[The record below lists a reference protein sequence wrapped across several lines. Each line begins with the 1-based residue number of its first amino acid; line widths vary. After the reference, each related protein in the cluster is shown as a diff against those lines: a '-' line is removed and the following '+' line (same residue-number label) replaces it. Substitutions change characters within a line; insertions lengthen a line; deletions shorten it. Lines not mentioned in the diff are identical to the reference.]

1 MTSPRV
7 DALLDA
13 AEAEF
18 ADSGIEVGSLRR
30 IMRAA
35 GADPGA
41 VHYHFGGRQTLAD
54 AVLTRILV
62 PLNARRREL
71 LDRAMASGEPSVAD
85 LVEALIRPDIETAR
99 VMHARSP
106 GSARLIGAV
115 YLRPADFVEAT
126 VAAHFAPVAEAFR
139 PHLEAA
145 LPHVPFRAIAWRVRW
160 CVFGTIGALLAQSQ
174 CRSNAIPTTSSP
186 SLCASWRP
194 PSPHEDPRRNGRTL
208 TLART
213 QLSAADAYW
222 ITQATL
228 ATAPERAD
236 R

>member
-18 ADSGIEVGSLRR
+18 ADAGIERGSLRK

-35 GADPGA
+35 GTDPGA
-41 VHYHFGGRQTLAD
+41 VHYHFGGREALAE
-54 AVLTRILV
+54 AVLFRILV

-71 LDRAMASGEPSVAD
+71 LEQAEASGEPTLAE
-85 LVEALIRPDIETAR
+85 LVEALLRPDIESAHAL
-99 VMHARSP
+99 HARSR
-106 GSARLIGAV
+106 GRARLIGAV

-145 LPHVPFRAIAWRVRW
+145 LPHMPFPVIAWRVRW
-160 CVFGTIGALLAQSQ
+160 CVFGILGALL
-174 CRSNAIPTTSSP
+174 T
-186 SLCASWRP
+186 
-194 PSPHEDPRRNGRTL
+194 HESAPFERDPDDLVAELVRT
-208 TLART
+208 
-213 QLSAADAYW
+213 LSAA
-222 ITQATL
+222 L
-228 ATAPERAD
+228 AA
-236 R
+236 